1 MQRLFFVLN
10 CLRSLQWVILPFD
23 ETLPGHVG
31 APLDFAEMRCV
42 NTQPCQHICLDDSRQ
57 PTLAF
62 KKACGG
68 CRQARDLH
76 TRAVL
81 SCPGSRFLIAKKTI
95 YLPSFF
101 FMNWATDETKKKKN
115 QTADWSHSLKYLHA
129 RQYICSPFPNC
140 SFQHLHCNQACAS
153 SYGQFDSEISKRKR
167 EGSSRFR
174 LCCSVG

>member
-10 CLRSLQWVILPFD
+10 CLRSLHWVILPFD

-101 FMNWATDETKKKKN
+101 FMNWATDETKKKKIKQLIDPILWN
-115 QTADWSHSLKYLHA
+115 TCMPGNTFALLFQIVAFSICTAIKHA
-129 RQYICSPFPNC
+129 PVRMDNLTVRSQ
-140 SFQHLHCNQACAS
+140 
-153 SYGQFDSEISKRKR
+153 R
-167 EGSSRFR
+167 ERGKVPLGSGYAV
-174 LCCSVG
+174 L